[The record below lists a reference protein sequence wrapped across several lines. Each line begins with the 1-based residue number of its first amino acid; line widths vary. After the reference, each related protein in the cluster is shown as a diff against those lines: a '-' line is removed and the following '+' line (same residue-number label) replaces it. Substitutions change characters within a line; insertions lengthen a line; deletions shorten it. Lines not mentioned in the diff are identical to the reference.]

1 MIEIG
6 AKTAFLRLCTKNK
19 QNLRQG
25 AQMGA
30 CRRYVVDSLDI
41 CCPSKAAEVG
51 AHCYCFYSCS
61 RTSHGGCRPIWLRI
75 DSKAIAAAI
84 FSMLSS

>member
-6 AKTAFLRLCTKNK
+6 AKTEFLRLCTKNK

-30 CRRYVVDSLDI
+30 CRRYVVDALDI

-51 AHCYCFYSCS
+51 AQFA
-61 RTSHGGCRPIWLRI
+61 IVF
-75 DSKAIAAAI
+75 IAACAHRTGATGP
-84 FSMLSS
+84 LG